1 MRIPFRAFGAF
12 GTSAVLA
19 SALLAACSNFPQQ
32 PARYTGLVQTVS
44 AEDVTPCKYL
54 GGLYNSSGLTGLF
67 APKGVDNIKNTLLRQ
82 ADAMGATHVVWDK
95 PLAGYDSTTLTGK
108 AYDCPVKAAK

>member
-1 MRIPFRAFGAF
+1 MRIPFCVSGA
-12 GTSAVLA
+12 SAVLA
-19 SALLAACSNFPQQ
+19 LSTLSACGSFPQQ
-32 PARYTGLVQTVS
+32 PARYTGLVQAVE

-54 GGLYNSSGLTGLF
+54 GGLYNTSGLTGLF

-95 PLAGYDSTTLTGK
+95 PMAGYDSTSLTGK
-108 AYDCPVKAAK
+108 AYLCPTKAAK